1 MTDFPRTRERLEY
14 ELDDGGF
21 TRGAQVV
28 VEVAGERLL
37 DLAVGDDGLGAP
49 LTPEHILR
57 VYCTIKPLLT
67 IIVAQLVEDET
78 ISLDEPISERL
89 PDMRSVGGGT
99 TLRHVLTHTAGL
111 HSLMGITM
119 DIAPA
124 SKRRDIV
131 SRIAPPPGWRIG
143 HDAGYSEYAGWNV
156 IGWLVESLTGESLR
170 TYMRSRLIEPLGLEN
185 TYVGM
190 THDEYNAVL
199 PRLGVNRDLRQ
210 QGSFPM
216 LFERSER
223 VCSEVNPAHGGYSNA
238 RDLAHLYS
246 ALLAQL
252 DGAGNPALPTASTL
266 AAFTRTVRAPVFD
279 VVLDRECPYGL
290 GFMTSLDQ
298 HTFSEVCS
306 PESFG
311 HSGNVGTSFAFAEP
325 DRALAVGVVL
335 NGLVDHETAFLRRRA
350 LVRAIYLDVDE
361 HSQLTDDGD
370 VPEAAQP
377 PDKPRRF
384 RRKRDRT
391 SEPLQ

>member
-1 MTDFPRTRERLEY
+1 VTDFPRTRERLDY

-28 VEVAGERLL
+28 VEVAGVRLL
-37 DLAVGDDGLGAP
+37 DLSVGDNGLGAP

-67 IIVAQLVEDET
+67 IIVAQLVEDGT
-78 ISLDEPISERL
+78 ISLDEPLGERL
-89 PDMRSVGGGT
+89 PDVRSVGGGT

-111 HSLMGITM
+111 HTLMGITM
-119 DIAPA
+119 DIAPTA
-124 SKRRDIV
+124 KRREIV
-131 SRIAPPPGWRIG
+131 SRVQRPVGWRVG
-143 HDAGYSEYAGWNV
+143 QDAGYSEYAGWHI
-156 IGWLVESLTGESLR
+156 IGWLVESVTGEPLR
-170 TYMRSRLIEPLGLEN
+170 TYMRSRLIEPLGLTS

-190 THDEYNAVL
+190 THDEYSAVL
-199 PRLGVNRDLRQ
+199 PRLAVNRDLRQ

-223 VCSEVNPAHGGYSNA
+223 VCTEVNPAHGGYANA

-252 DGAGNPALPTASTL
+252 DGAENPALPTAATL
-266 AAFTRTVRAPVFD
+266 AAFTRTVRTPVFD

-298 HTFSEVCS
+298 HAFSEVCS
-306 PESFG
+306 PRSFG

-325 DRALAVGVVL
+325 DHDLAVGVVL

-350 LVRAIYLDVDE
+350 LVRAIYLDVEE
-361 HSQLTDDGD
+361 HAQLADDGGVTEV
-370 VPEAAQP
+370 VPRP
-377 PDKPRRF
+377 NKPRRF
-384 RRKRDRT
+384 RRKRDP
-391 SEPLQ
+391 SA

>member
-1 MTDFPRTRERLEY
+1 VTDFPRTRERLEY
-14 ELDDGGF
+14 ELDDGGC

-28 VEVAGERLL
+28 VEVAGERLV
-37 DLAVGDDGLGAP
+37 DREVDDNGLGAP

-67 IIVAQLVEDET
+67 IIVAQLVEDGT
-78 ISLDEPISERL
+78 ISLDEPLSELL

-111 HSLMGITM
+111 HTLMGITM

-131 SRIAPPPGWRIG
+131 SRVARPPGWRLG

-170 TYMRSRLIEPLGLEN
+170 TSMRRRLIEPLGLEN

-190 THDEYNAVL
+190 THDEYNVVL
-199 PRLGVNRDLRQ
+199 PRLAVNRDLRQ

-252 DGAGNPALPTASTL
+252 DGADNPALPTAATL
-266 AAFTRTVRAPVFD
+266 AAFTGTVRAPVFD
-279 VVLDRECPYGL
+279 VVLDRECPFGL

-298 HTFSEVCS
+298 HAFSEVCS
-306 PESFG
+306 PRSFG

-335 NGLVDHETAFLRRRA
+335 NGLVDYETAFLRRRA
-350 LVRAIYLDVDE
+350 LVRAIYLDADE
-361 HSQLTDDGD
+361 HSQLTDDD
-370 VPEAAQP
+370 VPEVAQR

-384 RRKRDRT
+384 RRKRDPT
-391 SEPLQ
+391 AGPLQ